1 MATVS
6 PDRRGE
12 KRKTRIADE
21 EEESE
26 RQKQNVIMPAVEYA
40 MKSEI
45 LMEGVLPSNLSG
57 VHPELFIERL
67 QGNIELVWCDD
78 GKKEGFIDPF
88 LKAFFHY
95 DKKSPN
101 AVKKF
106 EELKKKT
113 GIFVGVSR
121 RISKEMNE
129 PELKEGNHG
138 GMFKLTY
145 FIRRSDSEV
154 NRRVCLVTI
163 ADEVGRECV

>member
-1 MATVS
+1 M
-6 PDRRGE
+6 
-12 KRKTRIADE
+12 
-21 EEESE
+21 
-26 RQKQNVIMPAVEYA
+26 
-40 MKSEI
+40 
-45 LMEGVLPSNLSG
+45 
-57 VHPELFIERL
+57 
-67 QGNIELVWCDD
+67 
-78 GKKEGFIDPF
+78 
-88 LKAFFHY
+88 
-95 DKKSPN
+95 
-101 AVKKF
+101 KKF

-163 ADEVGRECV
+163 ADVSRKRMCVILEGYQRRT